1 MGYKCGQGAP
11 RYKLIPASREEF
23 ATGIATERISSEQDK
38 AAQG

>member
-23 ATGIATERISSEQDK
+23 ATRIATERFSSEQDK
-38 AAQG
+38 AAA

>member
-23 ATGIATERISSEQDK
+23 ATERISSEQDK
-38 AAQG
+38 TAHG